1 MRLRDEETGLGFQ
14 EMVPMVTIVE
24 MGVVIVVVAA
34 AAAAAA

>member
-24 MGVVIVVVAA
+24 MGVVIVVIVVIVAA
-34 AAAAAA
+34 A